1 MVAALTLDGVSKRY
15 GGFQAVSDLSFEV
28 EKGTICGFLG
38 PNGAGKTSTL
48 RMILGLQPATSG
60 RIEIL
65 GADDGRKVRDRIGF
79 LPEERGLYKKMTPV
93 DAIAFFGGL
102 KGLPA
107 SEGRKRAR
115 EMLTQMGLGDA
126 QKKKMKELSKGMAQ
140 KVQLIASVVHRPEFV
155 ILDEPFSGLDPM
167 NQQGLEAMIRALAA
181 DGATVLFSTHVMQ
194 HAERLCDKVVLLA
207 RGKKAFEGTV
217 DEARATSPRFLELEG
232 ALDVAAVSA
241 LPGVSGVEILAE
253 HDGARTLRAGLA
265 QGAGGQ
271 EALKSAFLTGLDV
284 RRFQIK
290 EPTLHDA
297 FIALTGDHPDEDQ
310 SVARDGA
317 RDALKAEAA
326 R

>member
-1 MVAALTLDGVSKRY
+1 MPAALTLDHISKRY
-15 GGFQAVSDLSFEV
+15 GDFEAVRDLSFQV
-28 EKGTICGFLG
+28 GRGSICGFLG

-93 DAIAFFGGL
+93 EAIAFFGSL
-102 KGLPA
+102 KGLPT
-107 SEGRKRAR
+107 SEGRRRAR
-115 EMLTQMGLGDA
+115 DMLESQGLGAA
-126 QKKKMKELSKGMAQ
+126 QKKKMKDLSKGMAQ

-167 NQQGLEAMIRALAA
+167 NQQGLEQMIRGLAA

-207 RGKKAFEGTV
+207 RGRKAFEGTV
-217 DEARATSPRFLELEG
+217 TEARATSPRFLELEG
-232 ALDVAAVSA
+232 DITPDAVGV
-241 LPGVSGVEILAE
+241 LPGVTGVTVASEA
-253 HDGARTLRAGLA
+253 DGVRTLKAALA
-265 QGAGGQ
+265 SGASGQ
-271 EALKSAFLTGLDV
+271 EALKAAFLRGLDV
-284 RRFQIK
+284 RRFELR

-297 FIALTGDHPDEDQ
+297 FIGLTGDHPDIDQ
-310 SVARDGA
+310 TQTAAGEGA
-317 RDALKAEAA
+317 R
-326 R
+326 

>member
-1 MVAALTLDGVSKRY
+1 MVAALTLDGISKRY

-102 KGLPA
+102 KGLPVV
-107 SEGRKRAR
+107 EGRKRAR
-115 EMLTQMGLGDA
+115 EMLEQMGLGDA

-232 ALDVAAVSA
+232 ALDVAAVSV
-241 LPGVSGVEILAE
+241 LPGVTGVELLSE
-253 HDGARTLRAGLA
+253 QDGARTLRAGLA

-310 SVARDGA
+310 SVARDA
-317 RDALKAEAA
+317 AKAEAA